1 MVSGLEECCDYAGQH
16 GVFLALENHGGPT
29 ATAEG
34 LLAFVKDVK
43 SPWFA
48 VNLDSGNFN
57 TEDIYG
63 DLAKIAPY
71 AVNAQVKVAVRGAD
85 KQKRPSDFALLAK
98 ILRDAGYRG
107 YVVLEFEE
115 PGDPRV
121 ECPKFIDQIRAAF
134 A

>member
-1 MVSGLEECCDYAGQH
+1 
-16 GVFLALENHGGPT
+16 VFLALENHGGPT
-29 ATAEG
+29 ATADG

-57 TEDIYG
+57 TEDLYG

-71 AVNAQVKVAVRGAD
+71 AVNAQIKVAVRGAD
-85 KQKRPSDFALLAK
+85 KQKRPSDFPLLAK

-121 ECPKFIDQIRAAF
+121 ECPKFVDQIRTAF